1 MPDQSAARNSAP
13 PSRFIIRFSLSPKA
27 TLGYSRLRAHFI
39 EHDFDERLGPV
50 ILRHKGR
57 PAMQYHRIPHSSLEV
72 SVLGL
77 GTMTFGEQNSE
88 AEAHQQLDYALA
100 AGVNLIDTAEV
111 YPVPPRP
118 DTQGLTEQYIGS
130 WIKAR
135 GSREKIVLATKV
147 AGPTRASDNPIRSQ
161 QILDRKNIR
170 AALDASLQ
178 RLNTDYIDLYQ
189 VHWPQ
194 RPVNSFGKLN
204 YKYSDDKPAVTLLE
218 TLEALTEQVRAGK
231 IRYIGVSNETP
242 WGVMRYL
249 QLAEKHDLPRIVSIQ
264 NPYSLLNR
272 SFEIGLAEISQAEGV
287 ELLAYS
293 SLAFGTLTGKYLNGA
308 KPAGARNTRYSRF
321 TRYSAAHTQLAIAEY
336 VALAKHHGLDPAQMA
351 LAFVRQQPFV
361 ASTLLGAT
369 SVEQLKTNLNSLD
382 LVLDQEILNALEEI
396 HTRFTIPAP

>member
-1 MPDQSAARNSAP
+1 
-13 PSRFIIRFSLSPKA
+13 
-27 TLGYSRLRAHFI
+27 
-39 EHDFDERLGPV
+39 
-50 ILRHKGR
+50 
-57 PAMQYHRIPHSSLEV
+57 MQYHRIPHSSLEV

-88 AEAHQQLDYALA
+88 ADAHAQLDYALA
-100 AGVNLIDTAEV
+100 AGVNLIDTAEL

-118 DTQGLTEQYIGS
+118 ETQGLTESYIGS

-135 GSREKIVLATKV
+135 SNREKIVLASKV
-147 AGPTRASDNPIRSQ
+147 SGPVRGTDSSIRPQ
-161 QILDRKNIR
+161 QALDRKNIR
-170 AALDASLQ
+170 AALDASLK
-178 RLNTDYIDLYQ
+178 RLNTDYLDLYQ
-189 VHWPQ
+189 LHWPQ
-194 RPVNSFGKLN
+194 RATNCFGKLN
-204 YKYSDDKPAVTLLE
+204 YQYTDDKATVTLLE

-249 QLAEKHDLPRIVSIQ
+249 QLAEKHELPRIVSIQ

-272 SFEIGLAEISQAEGV
+272 SFEIGLAEISQHEGV

-293 SLAFGTLTGKYLNGA
+293 SLAFGTLSGKYLNGA
-308 KPAGARNTRYSRF
+308 KPAGARNTLFTRFNRYSGQQ
-321 TRYSAAHTQLAIAEY
+321 TQRAIAEY
-336 VALAKHHGLDPAQMA
+336 VALAKKHGLDPSQMA

-369 SVEQLKTNLNSLD
+369 SVEQLKINLDSLD
-382 LVLDQEILNALEEI
+382 VILDEDVLQALEEI

>member
-1 MPDQSAARNSAP
+1 
-13 PSRFIIRFSLSPKA
+13 
-27 TLGYSRLRAHFI
+27 
-39 EHDFDERLGPV
+39 
-50 ILRHKGR
+50 
-57 PAMQYHRIPHSSLEV
+57 MQYHRIPHSSLEV

-88 AEAHQQLDYALA
+88 ADAHAQLDYALA
-100 AGVNLIDTAEV
+100 AGVNLIDTAEL

-118 DTQGLTEQYIGS
+118 ETQGLTESYIGS

-135 GSREKIVLATKV
+135 GNREKIVLASKV
-147 AGPTRASDNPIRSQ
+147 SGPVRGTDSSIRPQ
-161 QILDRKNIR
+161 QALDRKNIR
-170 AALDASLQ
+170 AALDASLK
-178 RLNTDYIDLYQ
+178 RLNTDYLDLYQ
-189 VHWPQ
+189 LHWPQ
-194 RPVNSFGKLN
+194 RATNCFGKLN
-204 YKYSDDKPAVTLLE
+204 YQYTDDKATVTLLE

-249 QLAEKHDLPRIVSIQ
+249 QLAEKHELPRIVSIQ

-272 SFEIGLAEISQAEGV
+272 SFEIGLAEISQHEGV

-293 SLAFGTLTGKYLNGA
+293 SLAFGTLSGKYLNGA
-308 KPAGARNTRYSRF
+308 KPAGARNTLFTRFNRYSGQQ
-321 TRYSAAHTQLAIAEY
+321 TQRAIAEY
-336 VALAKHHGLDPAQMA
+336 VALAKKHGLDPSQMA

-369 SVEQLKTNLNSLD
+369 SVEQLKINLDSLD
-382 LVLDQEILNALEEI
+382 VILDEDMLQALEEI

>member
-1 MPDQSAARNSAP
+1 
-13 PSRFIIRFSLSPKA
+13 
-27 TLGYSRLRAHFI
+27 
-39 EHDFDERLGPV
+39 
-50 ILRHKGR
+50 
-57 PAMQYHRIPHSSLEV
+57 MQYHRIPHSSLEV

-88 AEAHQQLDYALA
+88 ADAHAQLDYALA
-100 AGVNLIDTAEV
+100 AGVNLIDTAEL

-118 DTQGLTEQYIGS
+118 ETQGLTESYIGS

-135 GSREKIVLATKV
+135 GNREKIVLASKV
-147 AGPTRASDNPIRSQ
+147 SGPVRGTDSSIRPQ
-161 QILDRKNIR
+161 QALDRKNIR
-170 AALDASLQ
+170 AALDASLK
-178 RLNTDYIDLYQ
+178 RLNTDYLDLYQ
-189 VHWPQ
+189 LHWPQ
-194 RPVNSFGKLN
+194 RATNCFGKLN
-204 YKYSDDKPAVTLLE
+204 YQYTDDKATVTLLE

-249 QLAEKHDLPRIVSIQ
+249 QLAEKHELPRTVSIQ

-272 SFEIGLAEISQAEGV
+272 SFEIGLAEISQHEGV

-293 SLAFGTLTGKYLNGA
+293 SLAFGTLSGKYLNGA
-308 KPAGARNTRYSRF
+308 KPAGARNTLFTRFNRYSGQQ
-321 TRYSAAHTQLAIAEY
+321 TQRAIAEY
-336 VALAKHHGLDPAQMA
+336 VALAKKHGLDPSQMA

-369 SVEQLKTNLNSLD
+369 SVEQLKINLDSLD
-382 LVLDQEILNALEEI
+382 VILDEDVLQALEEI